1 MINVLFSARDEL
13 WPKYQPVLETAF
25 AKQGLDVNLMQKT
38 DAPETIDYLVYAPAR
53 DDDDLSVFSNLK
65 LIQSLWAGPDKLLKN
80 KTLTQPLARM
90 VDPGMTQGMI
100 DYVLGH
106 ILRHH
111 LHTDTFAQ
119 ADEWLTDVAPPLPSE
134 RTVAF
139 LGIGELGMACAVAA
153 KSHGFNVVGWSR
165 SLKVDTP
172 IECYAGDDGLHA
184 VLGQADIIV
193 TLLPATPAT
202 DGIIGAKAVAAM
214 KDGAALINPG
224 RGELIDD
231 EALLAGLRSGKLS
244 GATLDVF
251 RKEPLPS
258 DHPYWAEPSVLVT
271 PHIASET
278 RIPTASAVVAA
289 NIARDVRGEGAL
301 YLVDPALKY

>member
-1 MINVLFSARDEL
+1 MINVLFSARDEQ
-13 WPKYQPVLETAF
+13 WPRYQPVLDAEF
-25 AKQGLDVNLMQKT
+25 AKQGLDVNLVQKT

-53 DDDDLSVFSNLK
+53 DDDDLSIFTNLK

-111 LHTDTFAQ
+111 LYTDTFAQ
-119 ADEWLTDVAPPLPSE
+119 ADSWLTDIAPPLPAD
-134 RTVAF
+134 RVVAF
-139 LGIGELGMACAVAA
+139 LGIGELGMACALAA
-153 KSHGFNVVGWSR
+153 KAHGFNVVGWSR
-165 SLKVDTP
+165 SLKVDAP
-172 IECYAGDDGLHA
+172 IPCYAGDEGLREI
-184 VLGQADIIV
+184 LGQADIIV
-193 TLLPATPAT
+193 TLMPATPAT
-202 DGIIGAKAVAAM
+202 DGIIGVEAVAAM

-231 EALLAGLRSGKLS
+231 DALLAGLRSGKLS

-251 RKEPLPS
+251 REEPLPS
-258 DHPYWAEPSVLVT
+258 DHPYWAEPTVLIT

-278 RIPTASAVVAA
+278 RISTACTVVAE
-289 NIARDVRGEGAL
+289 NIARDVRGEEVL
-301 YLVDPALKY
+301 FLVDPALKY

>member
-1 MINVLFSARDEL
+1 MINVLFSARDAL
-13 WPKYQPVLETAF
+13 WPQYQPVLEAEF
-25 AKQGLDVNLMQKT
+25 AKLGIEVNLVQET
-38 DAPETIDYLVYAPAR
+38 DAPETVDYLIYAPLR
-53 DDDDLSVFSNLK
+53 DDDDLSVYSNLK
-65 LIQSLWAGPDKLLKN
+65 LIQSLWAGPDKLLRN

-100 DYVLGH
+100 DYVMGH

-111 LHTDTFAQ
+111 LHTDAFVQ
-119 ADEWLTDVAPPLPSE
+119 AEEWLTDVAPPLPSQ
-134 RTVAF
+134 RKVAF

-153 KSHGFNVVGWSR
+153 HDYGFNVLGWSR
-165 SLKVDTP
+165 TLKTDAP
-172 IECYAGDDGLHA
+172 IDCFAGDDGLRH
-184 VLGQADIIV
+184 VLGQADIVV
-193 TLLPATPAT
+193 TLMPATPAT
-202 DGIIGAKAVAAM
+202 DGIIGADAVAAM
-214 KDGAALINPG
+214 KDGAAIINPG

-231 EALLAGLRSGKLS
+231 DALLAGLRSGKLS

-251 RKEPLPS
+251 REEPLPR

-278 RIPTASAVVAA
+278 RVPTSSAVAAA
-289 NIARDVRGEGAL
+289 NIARDVRGEPVL